1 MRNKGNGKQSNI
13 TSLKRSLKEKENE
26 NENEDDVNT
35 SLIDKYLKENLIG
48 KKKDESLT
56 SLEKINLVCEEIID
70 ILPLPMKRQNNDNG
84 TVYIIMRCVFF
95 L

>member
-1 MRNKGNGKQSNI
+1 M
-13 TSLKRSLKEKENE
+13 KEKENE
-26 NENEDDVNT
+26 NENKDDVNA

-48 KKKDESLT
+48 KKKDKSLT

-84 TVYIIMRCVFF
+84 MVYIIMRCVFF
-95 L
+95 FYDNFFIT

>member
-1 MRNKGNGKQSNI
+1 M
-13 TSLKRSLKEKENE
+13 KEKENE
-26 NENEDDVNT
+26 NENKDDVNA

-48 KKKDESLT
+48 KKKDKSLT

-84 TVYIIMRCVFF
+84 KRYIIMRCVFF

>member
-1 MRNKGNGKQSNI
+1 M
-13 TSLKRSLKEKENE
+13 KEKENE
-26 NENEDDVNT
+26 NENKDDVNA

-48 KKKDESLT
+48 KKKDKSLT

-84 TVYIIMRCVFF
+84 TIYIIMRCVFF